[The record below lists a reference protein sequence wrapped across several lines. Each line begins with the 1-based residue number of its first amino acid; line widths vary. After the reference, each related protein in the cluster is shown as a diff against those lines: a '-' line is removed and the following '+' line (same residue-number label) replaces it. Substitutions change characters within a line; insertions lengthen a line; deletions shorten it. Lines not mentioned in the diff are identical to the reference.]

1 MACRANAL
9 DRQTNASIEKGKTNL
24 LLTNAT
30 IVTVNETRDVV
41 FDGAMAVVDGR
52 VENCLLLELLTDQ
65 GIGTEIAG

>member
-52 VENCLLLELLTDQ
+52 VAAVGPSN
-65 GIGTEIAG
+65 